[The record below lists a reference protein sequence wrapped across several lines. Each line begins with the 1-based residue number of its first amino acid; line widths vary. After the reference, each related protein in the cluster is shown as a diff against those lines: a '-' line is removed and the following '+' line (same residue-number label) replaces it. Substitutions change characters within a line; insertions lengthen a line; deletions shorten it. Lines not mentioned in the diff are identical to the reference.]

1 MLYRNNED
9 LLKHL
14 EETKNPYIFS
24 SDGLGILLEAT
35 TSVRTKIAIIQ
46 MLGPR
51 LIDPKAKPQYF
62 TGLFRYVEEKSI
74 VEEVFKTRAQV
85 LATSSYSRRDGI
97 QSFITAG
104 AGRGGG
110 GPSMGIANGGG
121 GGRGNPLLMSGRGG
135 GAGKSV
141 VGIAGATAANI
152 PKPVTAADRHSIPK
166 RLPNNPHHTRPVFTR
181 MESEDSLD
189 GGLQPTVFGFD
200 DVLNALERDDAQ
212 NNNNGSSSGPTRSLS
227 SRRISRG
234 ASTSLETIQENRKGR
249 NRNEEEEEEDD
260 EEDDLNGEIIETTTD
275 LSNQLKEGG
284 GRGGEVVTAPVEID
298 EEDIFP
304 RNPVLNRE
312 PDSDDEYSLSEDGR
326 SRRSSLV

>member
-1 MLYRNNED
+1 

-14 EETKNPYIFS
+14 EETKNPYLFS

-35 TSVRTKIAIIQ
+35 TSIRTKIAIIQ

-110 GPSMGIANGGG
+110 GGGPSMGIANGGG

-135 GAGKSV
+135 GGGKSV

-152 PKPVTAADRHSIPK
+152 PKPVTAADRHSVPK

-212 NNNNGSSSGPTRSLS
+212 NNSGSSSGPTRSLS

-249 NRNEEEEEEDD
+249 NSNEEEEEDED
-260 EEDDLNGEIIETTTD
+260 EEEGDLNGEIIETTD

-284 GRGGEVVTAPVEID
+284 GGEVVTAPVEID
-298 EEDIFP
+298 EEDVFP